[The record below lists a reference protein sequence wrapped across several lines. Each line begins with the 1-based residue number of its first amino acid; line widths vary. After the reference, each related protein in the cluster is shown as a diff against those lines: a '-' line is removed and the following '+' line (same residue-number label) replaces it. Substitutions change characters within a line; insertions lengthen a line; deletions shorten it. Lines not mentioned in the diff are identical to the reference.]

1 MALRKLGVEE
11 WLIKIIESVYRN
23 AQSRVR
29 VNDTFSDDFLTQVG
43 LHKGSILTYLF
54 FIIVLEELSRENR
67 SAFHEE
73 LRYVDDL
80 ELVKHL
86 RA

>member
-23 AQSRVR
+23 AQSRAR

-43 LHKGSILTYLF
+43 LHKGSILLTCF
-54 FIIVLEELSRENR
+54 LS
-67 SAFHEE
+67 
-73 LRYVDDL
+73 
-80 ELVKHL
+80 
-86 RA
+86 